1 MGSWKKTHHLHYVL
15 NHFGISWDT
24 SGKFIGPA
32 NIREE
37 ITLSRDGSSFTGT
50 FTIDQYDPSKSN
62 PVHIQGELAGQR
74 IDVNTT
80 VNDLI

>member
-1 MGSWKKTHHLHYVL
+1 MGTWKKTHHLHYVL

-24 SGKFIGPA
+24 SSKFIGLA
-32 NIREE
+32 NVREE

-62 PVHIQGELAGQR
+62 PVH
-74 IDVNTT
+74 NTG
-80 VNDLI
+80 